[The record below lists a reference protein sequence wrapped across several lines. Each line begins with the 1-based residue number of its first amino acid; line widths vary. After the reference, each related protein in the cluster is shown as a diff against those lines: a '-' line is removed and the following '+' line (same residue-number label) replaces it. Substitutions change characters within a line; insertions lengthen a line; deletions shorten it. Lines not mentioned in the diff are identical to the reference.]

1 MVNHYK
7 TLRVKRKA
15 TQQEIKDSYRDLAK
29 EYHPDKSMDGDA
41 EKFKAIANAYEILSD
56 PKRKK
61 FYDRTGSST
70 SEKEITAQASGLL
83 QQLFQIIVGQK
94 GLIKIQTIDMI
105 AEIDIQLDNGFVELE
120 KNIDVARKS
129 RVEIGKVL
137 RRVKHESTMNPISLM
152 LKQEIAKHTETIDKS
167 KHNIMVGEK
176 ARELWSEY
184 GYNFDQEQMQM
195 NHRIGY
201 GMKVRTHTVTFTGT

>member
-1 MVNHYK
+1 MANHYK

-15 TQQEIKDSYRDLAK
+15 TQQEIKDSYHDLAK
-29 EYHPDKSMDGDA
+29 EYHPDKEDGNA
-41 EKFKAIANAYEILSD
+41 EKFKELANAYEILSD
-56 PKRKK
+56 PKRRK

-70 SEKEITAQASGLL
+70 SEKEITALASALL
-83 QQLFQIIVGQK
+83 QQLFQVIVSQK
-94 GLIKIQTIDMI
+94 GLVKIQAIDMI
-105 AEIDIQLDNGFVELE
+105 EEINIQIDNGMTELD

-152 LKQEIAKHTETIDKS
+152 LKQEIAKHTEGIAKS
-167 KHNIMVGEK
+167 KNNIMVGER
-176 ARELWSEY
+176 ARELWNEY
-184 GYNFDQEQMQM
+184 GYDYDQEEMKF

-201 GMKVRTHTVTFTGT
+201 GIKIRTHTVAFTGI